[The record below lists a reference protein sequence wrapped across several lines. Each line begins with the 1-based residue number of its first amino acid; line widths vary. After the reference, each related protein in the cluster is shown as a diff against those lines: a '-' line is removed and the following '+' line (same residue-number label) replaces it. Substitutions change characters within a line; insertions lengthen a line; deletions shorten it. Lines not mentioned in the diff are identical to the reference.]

1 MRVLIAAFVGLA
13 VLVVAGLFAAPFLID
28 AESHRD
34 TIARQ
39 ARALLGQPVT
49 LDGPIGFRL
58 LPTPR
63 LRAEAVAVQSAE
75 QDLPPVL
82 LARAVDIRLSIASLL
97 LGDVVAN
104 RVTLISPQLNLV
116 TLANGRRNHAG
127 IGHLA
132 GMLGQPGGGG
142 GAGGGGFGDA
152 DADAPIRHLDF
163 VGGLIS
169 MRNARN
175 GLDLTLAEMT
185 GTLDAARDGRPPTLR
200 MTGRMTGLPLAVEIN
215 ATAPEAGTRLSVV
228 LNDETGGTATFRGK
242 ASPDGPGR
250 MRGSLTAE
258 SPDLLASLR
267 LLGIDLTDDRIP
279 DPVPGTVNGDMTVA
293 DDALVL
299 EKMIFDFAGIEGRG
313 RVTASLPGGQGGSD
327 APVLDVSIGFEQLN
341 GDDLLRRAAPLLS
354 GDGGPGPALPTGVTA
369 ALRLDVGVV
378 ALGGS
383 QLRQFAFDAGLSR
396 GELAIGRLSALLP
409 GGSDLAFTG
418 KLRTPTGHPRL
429 DGTLE
434 AATDNL
440 RALLDWTGLPVTDQA
455 ADRLRNAS
463 ITATISAT
471 DDVIQAYGLDMR
483 LDRSRVSG
491 GFAVAVR
498 ERPSFSLDL
507 RIDQLNADAY
517 LQALGLTGHLRRIT
531 GNNGPPD
538 VGFLGDLD
546 TNSRLAVDQL
556 WLNGRT
562 YSDLTLDASLIG
574 GQLSLNGL
582 QLYLPGGARLTLDGS
597 LDNPEDPR
605 FALSGTGSGDD
616 LRAVLLAFGL
626 PLDSV
631 AARFGSFD
639 AGFGLEGS
647 FEAVQ
652 LTSRI
657 ELAAARLVVEGRAGN
672 WLTDPRFDL
681 TIAVDRARLLSGLD
695 LLFPRLRWPGHLD
708 DTMVANL
715 RLDGTAADYRLLGH
729 VDALSGRM
737 ELDGN
742 ISGPAEQR
750 RFRGGVALRHQN
762 LSALAVALLPDLSPM
777 VASTGPVELLG
788 TLLIEPGALEIS
800 GMELTSAPLSL
811 TGGLRWD
818 NRARRLTGALTAGNV
833 ALDPLLPA
841 ADSGAALAALQSDT
855 AQRWSR
861 APLDLLWMTRMQG
874 ALDLRLERL
883 EVRGL
888 TLHDLAGS
896 ASLEAGSL
904 SISGLGARMADGEVK
919 GSLRLTGGA
928 RPELDLDLAWRD
940 SDIGALTTLAT
951 ATGVITGRGDLDLS
965 LRARGVAPFDMAR
978 AAEGEMRLAMPSAA
992 VQGIDVPAWL
1002 QVTSDDAAEA
1012 ALRGGQTVFSG
1023 FQANLAIREGIISP
1037 AEPVSIGAGAA
1048 RSIWRGNADVA
1059 DWTLDLEALLQSP
1072 GESARSTL
1080 LSFTGPLN
1088 QPRLRIAPQP

>member
-1 MRVLIAAFVGLA
+1 MRGLIAALVGLA

-63 LRAEAVAVQSAE
+63 LRAETVAVQAVES
-75 QDLPPVL
+75 DLPPVL
-82 LARAVDIRLSIASLL
+82 LARAVDIRLSIANLL

-104 RVTLISPQLNLV
+104 RVTLIRPQLNLV

-127 IGHLA
+127 IGHLT
-132 GMLGQPGGGG
+132 GLPGQPE
-142 GAGGGGFGDA
+142 GDGSA
-152 DADAPIRHLDF
+152 RPTTDAPIRHVDF
-163 VGGLIS
+163 IDGLIDLK
-169 MRNARN
+169 NART
-175 GLDLTLAEMT
+175 GVDVTLSDMA
-185 GTLDAARDGRPPTLR
+185 GTLDSEREGRPPTLR
-200 MTGRMTGLPLAVEIN
+200 MTGRMVGLPLAVEVN
-215 ATAPEAGTRLSVV
+215 ATAPASGTRLSVV

-242 ASPDGPGR
+242 VTPAAPDR

-258 SPDLLASLR
+258 TPDLIASLR

-279 DPVPGTVNGDMTVA
+279 DPVPGNVNGDMTFA
-293 DDALVL
+293 GDGAVL
-299 EKMIFDFAGIEGRG
+299 EKMTFDFAGIEGRG
-313 RVTASLPGGQGGSD
+313 RVTVSLPAGPGAGD

-354 GDGGPGPALPTGVTA
+354 GDGAPGPTLPTGITA

-378 ALGGS
+378 SLGGS
-383 QLRQFAFDAGLSR
+383 QMRQFAFDAALSR
-396 GELAIGRLSALLP
+396 GELSIGRLSTLLP

-440 RALLDWTGLPVTDQA
+440 RALLDWTGLPVTDRA

-463 ITATISAT
+463 VTATISAT

-498 ERPSFSLDL
+498 DRPSFSLDL
-507 RIDQLNADAY
+507 RVDQLNADAY
-517 LQALGLTGHLRRIT
+517 LQALGLEGHVRRIS
-531 GNNGPPD
+531 GVDGPPD
-538 VGFLGDLD
+538 ISFLGDLD

-605 FALSGTGSGDD
+605 FALSGTSAGED

-631 AARFGSFD
+631 AARFGAFET
-639 AGFGLEGS
+639 GFSLEGS
-647 FEAVQ
+647 LDAVQ

-657 ELAAARLVVEGRAGN
+657 ELATARLSVEGSAGN

-681 TIAVDRARLLSGLD
+681 TVAVDHARLLPALD
-695 LLFPRLRWPGHLD
+695 LLFPDLRWPDHLD

-729 VDALSGRM
+729 VDALSARM
-737 ELDGN
+737 ELDGS
-742 ISGPAEQR
+742 ISGAPDQR

-762 LSALAVALLPDLSPM
+762 LSALAVALFPGLSPM
-777 VASTGPVELLG
+777 VASTGPVEMLG
-788 TLLIEPGALEIS
+788 TLMIAPGMLEIS
-800 GMELTSAPLSL
+800 DLDLGSTPLSL
-811 TGGLRWD
+811 TGDLRWD
-818 NRARRLTGALTAGNV
+818 NRARRLTGAVTAGSI

-841 ADSGAALAALQSDT
+841 ADSGATLAALQSDT
-855 AQRWSR
+855 ARRWSR
-861 APLDLLWMTRMQG
+861 GPLDLLWMTRMQG
-874 ALDLRLERL
+874 ALDLRLDRL
-883 EVRGL
+883 EVRGMI
-888 TLHDLAGS
+888 LHDLTGS
-896 ASLEAGSL
+896 ASLETGSL
-904 SISGLGARMADGEVK
+904 ALSDLSARMVDGEVT
-919 GSLRLTGGA
+919 GALRLTGGT

-951 ATGVITGRGDLDLS
+951 ATEVIAGRGDLDLS

-978 AAEGEMRLAMPSAA
+978 AAEGEMHLAMQSA
-992 VQGIDVPAWL
+992 VLQGIDVPAWL
-1002 QVTSDDAAEA
+1002 RVSSADAAEA
-1012 ALRGGQTVFSG
+1012 ALHGGGTELAG
-1023 FQANLAIREGIISP
+1023 FRTGLNIRAGIITP
-1037 AEPVSIGAGAA
+1037 AAPISIAAGEALTT
-1048 RSIWRGNADVA
+1048 WRGNADIA
-1059 DWTLDLEALLQSP
+1059 DWTLDLEALLQNPEVSER
-1072 GESARSTL
+1072 GTV
-1080 LSFTGPLN
+1080 LSLTGPLN

>member
-1 MRVLIAAFVGLA
+1 MRGLIAAFAGLA

-39 ARALLGQPVT
+39 AHALLGQPVT

-63 LRAEAVAVQSAE
+63 LRAEAVAVQSTE
-75 QDLPPVL
+75 NDLPPVL
-82 LARAVDIRLSIASLL
+82 LARAVDIRLSITNLL

-127 IGHLA
+127 IAQLT
-132 GMLGQPGGGG
+132 GMPGRPGDD
-142 GAGGGGFGDA
+142 GAVRPA
-152 DADAPIRHLDF
+152 ADAPIRHVDF
-163 VGGLIS
+163 VGGMIGLK
-169 MRNARN
+169 NART
-175 GLDLTLAEMT
+175 GVDVTLTEMA
-185 GTLDAARDGRPPTLR
+185 GTLEAEQEGRPPTLR
-200 MTGRMTGLPLAVEIN
+200 MTGRMVGLPLAVEVN
-215 ATAPEAGTRLSVV
+215 ATAPESGTRLSVV

-242 ASPDGPGR
+242 VTPAAPDR

-258 SPDLLASLR
+258 TPDLLASLR
-267 LLGIDLTDDRIP
+267 LLGIDLTDGRIP
-279 DPVPGTVNGDMTVA
+279 DPVPGNVNGDMTFTGDGA
-293 DDALVL
+293 VL
-299 EKMIFDFAGIEGRG
+299 EKMTFDIAGIEGRG
-313 RVTASLPGGQGGSD
+313 RVTATLPAGPGAGN

-354 GDGGPGPALPTGVTA
+354 GDGTPGPTLPTGITA

-378 ALGGS
+378 SLGGS
-383 QLRQFAFDAGLSR
+383 QMRQFAFDAALSR
-396 GELAIGRLSALLP
+396 GELTIGRLSTLLP

-440 RALLDWTGLPVTDQA
+440 RALLDWAGLPVTDRA

-498 ERPSFSLDL
+498 DRPSFSLDL
-507 RIDQLNADAY
+507 RVDQLNADAY
-517 LQALGLTGHLRRIT
+517 LQALGLEGHVRRIS
-531 GNNGPPD
+531 GVDGPPD
-538 VGFLGDLD
+538 ISFLGDLD

-582 QLYLPGGARLTLDGS
+582 QLYLPGGARLTLEGS

-605 FALSGTGSGDD
+605 FALSGTSAGED

-626 PLDSV
+626 PLDGV
-631 AARFGSFD
+631 AARFGTFET
-639 AGFGLEGS
+639 GFSLEGS
-647 FEAVQ
+647 RDAVR

-657 ELAAARLVVEGRAGN
+657 ELSTARLAVEGSAAD

-681 TIAVDRARLLSGLD
+681 TVAVDRARLLPGLD
-695 LLFPRLRWPGHLD
+695 LLFPDLRWPDHLD

-715 RLDGTAADYRLLGH
+715 RLDGTVDDYRLLGH
-729 VDALSGRM
+729 VDALSARM
-737 ELDGN
+737 ELDGS
-742 ISGPAEQR
+742 ISGPADQR
-750 RFRGGVALRHQN
+750 RFRGGVVLRHQN
-762 LSALAVALLPDLSPM
+762 LSSLAVALFPDLSPM
-777 VASTGPVELLG
+777 VASTGPVEILG
-788 TLLIEPGALEIS
+788 TLMIEPGVLEIS
-800 GMELTSAPLSL
+800 GMELGSAPLSL
-811 TGGLRWD
+811 MGDLRWD
-818 NRARRLTGALTAGNV
+818 NRLQQLTGSLTAGTI

-855 AQRWSR
+855 ARRWSR

-874 ALDLRLERL
+874 TLELRLDRL
-883 EVRGL
+883 ELRGL

-896 ASLEAGSL
+896 ARLEAGSL
-904 SISGLGARMADGEVK
+904 AIPDLRARMVDGDVR
-919 GSLRLTGGA
+919 GTLRLTGGT

-940 SDIGALTTLAT
+940 ADIGALITLAT
-951 ATGVITGRGDLDLS
+951 ATDVIAGRGDLDLD

-978 AAEGEMRLAMPSAA
+978 ATEGDVHLAMQSA
-992 VQGIDVPAWL
+992 VLQGIDVPAWL
-1002 QVTSDDAAEA
+1002 QVTSADASEA
-1012 ALRGGQTVFSG
+1012 ALRGGRTGLAGFRSG
-1023 FQANLAIREGIISP
+1023 LIIREGIIT
-1037 AEPVSIGAGAA
+1037 PVAPISITAGAA
-1048 RSIWRGNADVA
+1048 LTTWRGNADIA
-1059 DWTLDLEALLQSP
+1059 DWTLDLEALLESP
-1072 GESARSTL
+1072 EADDRKTI